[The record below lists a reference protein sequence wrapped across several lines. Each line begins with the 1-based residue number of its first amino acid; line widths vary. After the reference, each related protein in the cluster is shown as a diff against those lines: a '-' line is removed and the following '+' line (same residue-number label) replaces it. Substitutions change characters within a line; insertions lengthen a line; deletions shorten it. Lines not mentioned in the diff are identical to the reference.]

1 MRRVAHLSF
10 TNGDE
15 EREEGPPSAHLDPV
29 SPSLNGDGVG
39 GAPSPA
45 STRRGPSS
53 LDSVTSVSYGPA
65 PPAFPVPDPLLFS
78 SFAGRNKSRVLV
90 DADAVAATGD
100 AGGGGSPSSPSGGS
114 GSGVAA
120 SSASFRAPVFNRPLR
135 LASKS
140 SSASSSA
147 SAKPS
152 LSLSP
157 LLQRGGTRQA
167 PFDAHGVGSDG
178 LSSVSTAPGSS
189 TPSAVSSVSSSSR
202 LTNAEARSSSP
213 SSAPARARRM
223 RSGWDL
229 EEGAEATEDEKK
241 WEKEAEIDEET
252 EKMLARVWYDRDEGS
267 GLSLG
272 EYMDR
277 DEDQRDRLREREEKL
292 KKLQV
297 QSRKQWR
304 EQQRHADNDAWE
316 RDRMNRSGVGE
327 RREVDFTALIA
338 EEEDDQKEHVICRN
352 IRPPFLDGFDVK
364 SELPMM
370 VQDVTSDMNV
380 MARKGSAML
389 RFVKDQEDRSAVRQ
403 RFWELAGS
411 TLGTLLQ
418 SSDEQEK
425 AQLEKLKAQSAWKA
439 AGEDEAEE
447 DRQSFR
453 QQNQYAAALKSSG
466 AEATSEFARTQT
478 LEEQRK
484 SLPVYAVRDE
494 FLEIVREHQIVV
506 VVGETGSGKT
516 TQLTQYL
523 FEAGYCSP
531 PSLEP
536 KPRPTESLLRLTRS
550 TPFAQPMKR
559 RRTARGEAG
568 AEEEES
574 DATGNP
580 LAAGDAPAATA
591 GVAQAIT
598 LIGCTQP
605 RRVAAVSVAKRVA
618 DEVGTELGDEVG
630 YAIRFEDCTSARTR
644 IKYMTDGV
652 LLRESLSDADLD
664 KYAAVIMDEAHE
676 RSLNT
681 DVLFGILKGVVS
693 RRRDFRLIVTSAT
706 MDSDRFSAFFG
717 GAVVFHI
724 PGRTFPVDVE
734 FARSLPDDY
743 VDAAVQKCLAVHCST
758 PWKKKSGSAG
768 KASAESEGGPGG
780 AGAGAK
786 ADGGDGAGA
795 KAGAKGVGGGAS
807 QDDDSEENGGD
818 ILIFMTGQDDIE
830 VTCLLLAERL
840 GQLGDKAPPLTI
852 LPIYSQLPADLQ
864 ARIFQQSPFRKVI
877 VATNIAETSL
887 TVDGIKYVIDP
898 GFCKMKVY
906 NPKIGMDSLQL
917 TPISQA
923 NANQRKGR
931 AGRTGPGV
939 CYRLYTERV
948 FIKEL
953 LTTTVPEI
961 QRTNLANV
969 VLLLK
974 SIGIRDILAF
984 DLMDPPPEETI
995 VNALYQLWVLGA
1007 LDNFGELTALGKKMV
1022 LFPLDPPLSK
1032 MVLVAQTQRA
1042 TREVVTIVSML
1053 SIPAIFYTP
1062 KEKQDEAEAVKEKFF
1077 VPESDHLT
1085 LLNVYQQWKRSQY
1098 SSPWCTSHFVQPR
1111 AMKKAREVRAQ
1122 LLDIMEQQ
1130 GIPDVSCGTDWDV
1143 IRKSICAGYFH
1154 HAAKLR
1160 GIGEYVN
1167 LRSSIPCHLHPTS
1180 SLYGAGHTPDYVVY
1194 HEVILTTKEYMR
1206 NVTAVEAAW
1215 LAELGPMYFALRRLG
1230 EGGRQA
1236 RERDEDENRKA
1247 ESLFQEQLRAAAEK
1261 KKAQAEAAQAA
1272 AREAQQFAMATAG
1285 RRKRPMGARTP
1296 GFIKVS
1302 SEDF

>member
-1 MRRVAHLSF
+1 MRKSALSF
-10 TNGDE
+10 FDE
-15 EREEGPPSAHLDPV
+15 EEENDVVESSFSHPSADDGCQSAAASTPSGDSASGKDAS
-29 SPSLNGDGVG
+29 SPSA
-39 GAPSPA
+39 AP
-45 STRRGPSS
+45 
-53 LDSVTSVSYGPA
+53 VVYGPET
-65 PPAFPVPDPLLFS
+65 PSFPCPDPLPSFS
-78 SFAGRNKSRVLV
+78 SKARKKSRVLFN
-90 DADAVAATGD
+90 AEAVTATCGSQ
-100 AGGGGSPSSPSGGS
+100 GSPSGDAPGVPTPDS
-114 GSGVAA
+114 SGVA
-120 SSASFRAPVFNRPLR
+120 FRVPVFNRPR
-135 LASKS
+135 HLASNKLSSPQSGEGTLS
-140 SSASSSA
+140 SSTSV
-147 SAKPS
+147 
-152 LSLSP
+152 
-157 LLQRGGTRQA
+157 QRGGSRLVA
-167 PFDAHGVGSDG
+167 LGSDEKKNRKG
-178 LSSVSTAPGSS
+178 ANDDACSVRSTAAGSS
-189 TPSAVSSVSSSSR
+189 TPSVFSSCSSSKV
-202 LTNAEARSSSP
+202 TNDEARSSSP
-213 SSAPARARRM
+213 SSAPPRARRM
-223 RSGWDL
+223 RSGWD
-229 EEGAEATEDEKK
+229 EDGEDEQRD
-241 WEKEAEIDEET
+241 KEAYIDEET
-252 EKMLARVWYDRDEGS
+252 DKMLARIWYDRDEVS
-267 GLSLG
+267 GFSLG

-304 EQQRHADNDAWE
+304 EQQRNADNEAWE
-316 RDRMNRSGVGE
+316 RDRMRRSGVGE
-327 RREVDFTALIA
+327 RTEVDFAARIA
-338 EEEDDQKEHVICRN
+338 EDEDEQKEHVICRN
-352 IRPPFLDGFDVK
+352 IRPPFLDGFDVEH
-364 SELPMM
+364 SLPMM
-370 VQDVTSDMNV
+370 VQDATSDMNV
-380 MARKGSAML
+380 MARKGSAIL

-411 TLGTLLQ
+411 TLGSLLQ
-418 SSDEQEK
+418 TSDEQEK
-425 AQLEKLKAQSAWKA
+425 ATLAQMKANNSWKI
-439 AGEDEAEE
+439 AGEEEGEE

-453 QQNQYAAALKSSG
+453 QQNQYAAILKS
-466 AEATSEFARTQT
+466 AETEATSEFARTQT
-478 LEEQRK
+478 LAEQRK

-494 FLEIVREHQIVV
+494 FLDIVREHQIVV

-523 FEAGYCSP
+523 YEAGYASP
-531 PSLEP
+531 ASSS
-536 KPRPTESLLRLTRS
+536 R
-550 TPFAQPMKR
+550 
-559 RRTARGEAG
+559 EAP
-568 AEEEES
+568 
-574 DATGNP
+574 NP
-580 LAAGDAPAATA
+580 LQRLVRSSPESVLKRQKLAEGDPPASLHGGIASLATPS
-591 GVAQAIT
+591 VN

-618 DEVGTELGDEVG
+618 DEVGTELGEEVG
-630 YAIRFEDCTSARTR
+630 YAIRFEDCTSERTR

-664 KYAAVIMDEAHE
+664 KYSAVIMDEAHE

-681 DVLFGILKGVVS
+681 DVLFGILKGVVA
-693 RRRDFRLIVTSAT
+693 RRRDFKLIVTSAT
-706 MDSDRFSAFFG
+706 MDSDRFSSFFG
-717 GAVVFHI
+717 GAVIFHI

-758 PWKKKSGSAG
+758 PWKKKTKKAEARETAASKKEGKGSGGSSSKSDG
-768 KASAESEGGPGG
+768 DTASARIKSEDAEPEEG
-780 AGAGAK
+780 
-786 ADGGDGAGA
+786 
-795 KAGAKGVGGGAS
+795 
-807 QDDDSEENGGD
+807 EENGGD

-864 ARIFQQSPFRKVI
+864 ARIFQPSPFRKVI

-906 NPKIGMDSLQL
+906 NPKVGMDALQL

-953 LTTTVPEI
+953 LTSTVPEI

-974 SIGIRDILAF
+974 SIGIRDILSF

-1007 LDNFGELTALGKKMV
+1007 LDNLGELTALGKKMV

-1032 MVLVAQTQRA
+1032 MVLVAETQRA
-1042 TREVVTIVSML
+1042 TREVVTVVSML
-1053 SIPAIFYTP
+1053 SIPSIFYSP
-1062 KEKQDEAEAVKEKFF
+1062 KERQDEAEATKEKFF

-1085 LLNVYQQWKRSQY
+1085 LLNVYQQWKRTQY
-1098 SSPWCTSHFVQPR
+1098 SSSWCTRHFVQPR

-1154 HAAKLR
+1154 NAAKLR

-1206 NVTAVEAAW
+1206 NVTSVEASW
-1215 LAELGPMYFALRRLG
+1215 LAELGPMYFALRRMG

-1247 ESLFQEQLRAAAEK
+1247 ESIFQQQIQKAAAHQQ
-1261 KKAQAEAAQAA
+1261 AQAEAAKAA
-1272 AREAQQFAMATAG
+1272 AREAQQFAVATAG
-1285 RRKRPMGARTP
+1285 RRKGP
-1296 GFIKVS
+1296 GGS
-1302 SEDF
+1302 SRRLIC

>member
-1 MRRVAHLSF
+1 MRKPALSF
-10 TNGDE
+10 IDDE
-15 EREEGPPSAHLDPV
+15 EEELKERSFFCSGDDNSHSAATSAPSGPAASATE
-29 SPSLNGDGVG
+29 SPSS
-39 GAPSPA
+39 AAA
-45 STRRGPSS
+45 S
-53 LDSVTSVSYGPA
+53 VVYGPET
-65 PPAFPVPDPLLFS
+65 PFPCPDPLPSFS
-78 SFAGRNKSRVLV
+78 SKSGKKSRLLFNVE
-90 DADAVAATGD
+90 AAAAT
-100 AGGGGSPSSPSGGS
+100 AESPGSPGGDPSGGRPP
-114 GSGVAA
+114 GSGV
-120 SSASFRAPVFNRPLR
+120 SFRAPVFSRPRHLTR
-135 LASKS
+135 KQS
-140 SSASSSA
+140 SLESASGNLSFSA
-147 SAKPS
+147 SAPRAGSCLVDLGREGKKTTGANDDGFS
-152 LSLSP
+152 
-157 LLQRGGTRQA
+157 TR
-167 PFDAHGVGSDG
+167 
-178 LSSVSTAPGSS
+178 STAAGSS
-189 TPSAVSSVSSSSR
+189 TPSVVSACSSLK
-202 LTNAEARSSSP
+202 LTNDEARSSSP
-213 SSAPARARRM
+213 SHAPPRARRM
-223 RSGWDL
+223 RSGWDD
-229 EEGAEATEDEKK
+229 EAADEKHN
-241 WEKEAEIDEET
+241 EEAYIDEET
-252 EKMLARVWYDRDEGS
+252 DKMLSRIWYDRDEGS
-267 GLSLG
+267 GLALG
-272 EYMDR
+272 EYMDQ

-304 EQQRHADNDAWE
+304 EQQRNADNEAWE
-316 RDRMNRSGVGE
+316 RDRMRRSGVGE
-327 RREVDFTALIA
+327 RTEVDFAARIA
-338 EEEDDQKEHVICRN
+338 EDEDEHKEHVICRN
-352 IRPPFLDGFDVK
+352 IRPPFLDGFDVEH
-364 SELPMM
+364 SLPMM

-380 MARKGSAML
+380 MARKGSAIL
-389 RFVKDQEDRSAVRQ
+389 RFTKDQEDRSAVRQ

-411 TLGTLLQ
+411 TLGSLLQ
-418 SSDEQEK
+418 TSDEQAK
-425 AQLEKLKAQSAWKA
+425 AQLAQMQANNPWRV
-439 AGEDEAEE
+439 AGEEEGEE

-453 QQNQYAAALKSSG
+453 QQNQYAAILRNSET
-466 AEATSEFARTQT
+466 EATSEFARTQT
-478 LEEQRK
+478 LAEQRR

-494 FLEIVREHQIVV
+494 FLHIVREHQIVV

-523 FEAGYCSP
+523 FEAGYASP
-531 PSLEP
+531 GPSREP
-536 KPRPTESLLRLTRS
+536 QASSLQRRVRS
-550 TPFAQPMKR
+550 SPEVLLPQKR
-559 RRTARGEAG
+559 QKV
-568 AEEEES
+568 AEEDPQVS
-574 DATGNP
+574 VQSGLPAFTV
-580 LAAGDAPAATA
+580 APS
-591 GVAQAIT
+591 VS

-618 DEVGTELGDEVG
+618 DEMGTSLGEDVG
-630 YAIRFEDCTSARTR
+630 YAIRFEDCTSERTR

-681 DVLFGILKGVVS
+681 DVLFGILKGVAA
-693 RRRDFRLIVTSAT
+693 RRRDFKLIVTSAT
-706 MDSDRFSAFFG
+706 MDSERFSAFFG

-758 PWKKKSGSAG
+758 PWKKKTKET
-768 KASAESEGGPGG
+768 KASRGETASSAAANCSRDSSQRGSRDAPRVKSEEEQEE
-780 AGAGAK
+780 
-786 ADGGDGAGA
+786 GDEGEE
-795 KAGAKGVGGGAS
+795 K
-807 QDDDSEENGGD
+807 DDEGEENGGD

-840 GQLGDKAPPLTI
+840 SLLGEKAPPLTI

-864 ARIFQQSPFRKVI
+864 ARIFQPSPFRKVI

-906 NPKIGMDSLQL
+906 NPKVGMDALQL

-948 FIKEL
+948 FVKEL

-974 SIGIRDILAF
+974 SIGIRNILSF

-1007 LDNFGELTALGKKMV
+1007 LDNLGELTALGKKMV

-1032 MVLVAQTQRA
+1032 MVLVAESQRA
-1042 TREVVTIVSML
+1042 TREVVTVVSML
-1053 SIPAIFYTP
+1053 SIPSIFYSP
-1062 KEKQDEAEAVKEKFF
+1062 KERQDEAEAVKEKFF

-1098 SSPWCTSHFVQPR
+1098 NSAWCTRHFVQPR
-1111 AMKKAREVRAQ
+1111 AMTKAREVRAQ

-1154 HAAKLR
+1154 NAAKLR

-1180 SLYGAGHTPDYVVY
+1180 ALYGAGHTPDYVVY
-1194 HEVILTTKEYMR
+1194 HEVVLTTKEYMR
-1206 NVTAVEAAW
+1206 NVTSVEAAW
-1215 LAELGPMYFALRRLG
+1215 LAELGPMYFALRRMG
-1230 EGGRQA
+1230 EGGQQA
-1236 RERDEDENRKA
+1236 RERDEDENRNA
-1247 ESLFQEQLRAAAEK
+1247 ESLFQQQIQKAAEHQQ
-1261 KKAQAEAAQAA
+1261 AQAEAAKAA
-1272 AREAQQFAMATAG
+1272 AREAQQFAVAIAG
-1285 RRKRPMGARTP
+1285 RRKRPGGSPQRL
-1296 GFIKVS
+1296 IC
-1302 SEDF
+1302 